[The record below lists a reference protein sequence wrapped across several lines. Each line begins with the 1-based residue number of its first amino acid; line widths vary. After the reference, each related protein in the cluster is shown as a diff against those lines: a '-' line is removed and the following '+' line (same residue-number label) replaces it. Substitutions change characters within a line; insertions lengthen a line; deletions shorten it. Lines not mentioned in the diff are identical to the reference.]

1 MRSLLLAIAGNLSK
15 DFTAKKRKEIV
26 NFTNVLRK
34 ESFFFIF
41 FSISFFPLSFS
52 LLFSC
57 DHSRKNLVTLL
68 TRRPNIYIEQ
78 SGENEAEIIRKNIN
92 HTPTRKKNHTKFIKK
107 RTRGD
112 FSTTIPRHIII

>member
-1 MRSLLLAIAGNLSK
+1 MRSLLRAIVANLSK

-92 HTPTRKKNHTKFIKK
+92 HTPTRKK
-107 RTRGD
+107 
-112 FSTTIPRHIII
+112 TIRNLLKSAHEATFRPLSHDI